1 MKSKLLSTIANL
13 CKVSSHGVIHGIPDS
28 FGKLL
33 LESED
38 SDNIDVVVESVQT
51 LLPKLGITTEAH
63 DTLGVKGDSC
73 LVISY
78 VSTADVV
85 RIREFTDVIPSL
97 QSALISAGA
106 KYKEKRTKNNLDHI
120 VTSVDGNLR
129 KAFISIYRNLKDNIN
144 FYVDREFNTPET
156 IDENLATQ
164 LFFGCHQC
172 DDLMVQLELNNGQL
186 SLCLTSAN

>member
-63 DTLGVKGDSC
+63 DT
-73 LVISY
+73 
-78 VSTADVV
+78 
-85 RIREFTDVIPSL
+85 
-97 QSALISAGA
+97 
-106 KYKEKRTKNNLDHI
+106 
-120 VTSVDGNLR
+120 
-129 KAFISIYRNLKDNIN
+129 
-144 FYVDREFNTPET
+144 
-156 IDENLATQ
+156 
-164 LFFGCHQC
+164 
-172 DDLMVQLELNNGQL
+172 
-186 SLCLTSAN
+186 